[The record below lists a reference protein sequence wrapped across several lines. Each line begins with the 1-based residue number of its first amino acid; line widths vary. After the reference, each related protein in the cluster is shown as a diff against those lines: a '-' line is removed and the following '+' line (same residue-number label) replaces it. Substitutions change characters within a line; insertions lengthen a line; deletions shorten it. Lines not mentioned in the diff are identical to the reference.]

1 MRQTE
6 VKVIPALSFFT
17 NPKKMIEPHS
27 PDVVGETFGGGIAA
41 NREAA
46 SRFMIDGLGIIRN

>member
-1 MRQTE
+1 
-6 VKVIPALSFFT
+6 
-17 NPKKMIEPHS
+17 MIEPHS

-41 NREAA
+41 NHEAA